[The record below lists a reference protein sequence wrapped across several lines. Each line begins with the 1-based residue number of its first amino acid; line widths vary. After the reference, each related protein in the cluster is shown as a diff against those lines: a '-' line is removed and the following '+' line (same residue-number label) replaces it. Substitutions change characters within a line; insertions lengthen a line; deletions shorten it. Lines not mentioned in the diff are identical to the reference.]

1 MENPNGKLIAYFIK
15 EQGMDL
21 FNQPNVKGWDGGNS
35 WLTSQVFLQRN
46 NVADLLCNGK
56 SFSRGKKEM
65 DKSSMIQQNPNHL
78 LNVKLNWDK
87 EGNNKQIIA
96 ELRDRLLFETDKN
109 SQADFEQILK
119 YDFDSKTEGSENA
132 VMRLFN
138 FMIKTPEFQLI

>member
-1 MENPNGKLIAYFIK
+1 
-15 EQGMDL
+15 MDL

-35 WLTSQVFLQRN
+35 WLTSQIFLQRN
-46 NVADLLCNGK
+46 NTADLLCNGK
-56 SFSRGKKEM
+56 NITRAQKENENM
-65 DKSSMIQQNPNHL
+65 MMKQNPNKQ

-87 EGNNKQIIA
+87 EGNNKEIIA
-96 ELRDRLLFETDKN
+96 ELKNRLLFQTDDTM
-109 SQADFEQILK
+109 QTDFEKILK